1 MTDVFISHAWAKD
14 AHGRD
19 NHARCKI
26 LCDKLIAEGFKVWFD
41 SYNMRGNIDKCI
53 MKGVNNTK
61 VVIVCL
67 TSAYMNKVNEGVI
80 LNKVNDN
87 CFKEWN
93 YALFKNK
100 PIIPVMMEEEMHQ
113 VWQYNGILQLYLRS
127 VMYLDILDDNYENND
142 FNLLCKTLM
151 GYGLNNTTTIYR
163 SFSNNSFNSIAEYF
177 KKISPRKVSSP
188 KKLESPRRRH
198 TKPKKLQEIIR
209 L

>member
-1 MTDVFISHAWAKD
+1 MTDIFISHAWAKD

-19 NHARCKI
+19 NHVRCKI
-26 LCDKLIAEGFKVWFD
+26 LCDKLITEGFKVWFD

-53 MKGVNNTK
+53 MKGINNTK

-142 FNLLCKTLM
+142 FDLLCKTLM
-151 GYGLNNTTTIYR
+151 GYGLNNKASIYR
-163 SFSNNSFNSIAEYF
+163 SFSNNSISEYF
-177 KKISPRKVSSP
+177 KKISPRKVYSL
-188 KKLESPRRRH
+188 KKLESPGRRH
-198 TKPKKLQEIIR
+198 SKPKKIQEIIR